1 MVLRR
6 KGLWGSASLVAE
18 PQAGQTE
25 ADSHGEGGQ
34 LRTRR
39 VQDVPN
45 TTVLPRVADWT
56 IWPAS

>member
-18 PQAGQTE
+18 AQAGQTE
-25 ADSHGEGGQ
+25 ADSGEGGQ

-39 VQDVPN
+39 VRGVPN
-45 TTVLPRVADWT
+45 TTVLPRVTDCT
-56 IWPAS
+56 ILPAS